1 MTHLAAVTDADFD
14 REVLQ
19 AELPTLVDFWAEW
32 CAPCRTMAPLL
43 EKLAEEQAGALKIV
57 KLDAQANPDTAARY
71 GVMNLPTLI
80 LFVAGEPRERLAGFM
95 PVKKIM
101 ERVAAYL

>member
-1 MTHLAAVTDADFD
+1 MSALIAVTDSTFG

-57 KLDAQANPDTAARY
+57 QLDAQANPDTALRY
-71 GVMNLPTLI
+71 EVMNLPTLI
-80 LFVAGEPRERLAGFM
+80 LFVAGEPRKRLAGFM

-101 ERVAAYL
+101 ERVARYL